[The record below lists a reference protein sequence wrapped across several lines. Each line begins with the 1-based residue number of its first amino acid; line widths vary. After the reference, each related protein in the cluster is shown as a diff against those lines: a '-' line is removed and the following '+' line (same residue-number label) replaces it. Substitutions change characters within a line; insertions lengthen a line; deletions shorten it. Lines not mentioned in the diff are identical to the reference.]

1 MDRCSDRVIF
11 FTSETESRKTE
22 EVRFHTS
29 ITSQELKELFRSA
42 AEAGPYDILKLLT
55 SDGQM
60 LNITPSLPSNSVD
73 SPHQLKIVAIHCQGM
88 VLDGMEIDLSS
99 FEERVSRLEKQ
110 LIEECHDL
118 PPAVHKLKT
127 SVDDFRDKLEKSE
140 HLSWLGWNFNVCDMC
155 VWWRQQATLV
165 LGSVSLPKVNSEAV
179 ARETCFYKESP
190 APLFTE
196 SYKNLQYRRKNDV
209 QKQQVWERFLNICEV
224 SLSEEVRRCLRQPS
238 FDCCQWEDEEILV
251 LLQQMYLD
259 LDFLT
264 KFNIDLRVLR
274 NFLFEVY
281 TNYNEIPFHN
291 FKHCFCVAQ
300 MMYAIVWTVDL
311 TSKIGDLETM
321 ILLTS
326 CICHDLDHPGYNNIY
341 QINAKTELALRYN
354 DISPLENHHC
364 SVAFRILENP
374 EWNIFQSLKGET
386 FRQVREGIIRCI
398 LATDMARHNEILA
411 QFKDVTPEFDFNNKI
426 HTNLLSMILIKVADI
441 SNEARPMDV
450 AEPWLD
456 KLLQE
461 FFKQSDAE
469 KLEGLPVTP
478 FMDRDKITKP
488 SSQCSFIG
496 FVLLPLFEALGD
508 LFTELQGV
516 IVQPVRDALDYYRRL
531 NDAAKDERLHRKS
544 VVEAALGSSDSVIT
558 SGESNQGSIAKS
570 VSTHSVKSRRS
581 LSNLLVRARSRSV
594 DDDDVTPEGVE
605 EMLEQDEE
613 DTDQT
618 VTEVEVSEKTLKFK
632 ISTEGSITGGKSYPG
647 SRKGSKDKSQLHDY
661 TYSELAKAIKDRD
674 KEMNRS
680 DSPMKVFSRV
690 SSTSP
695 VSSHDGFL
703 MEHHEE
709 AVISQKTFQD
719 DKCNI
724 MIDDSKSSKQTKE
737 ESGIDISDHGNSPS
751 TSYFTSNS
759 QSGNDHKAMT
769 LPKVKKSQRHSQRR
783 WRAFL
788 GGSKSDIPT
797 SSPELMPSTQSQSP
811 SFHNKRLTF
820 HNKRNS
826 CSSSSDTGKSS
837 QTTLKFELQQSDCL
851 TNEQKYPKEDNCGH
865 ERSEYAV
872 HKKQM
877 STHKAMSSTRQKPPL
892 TGSLDSVL
900 QDKTSTGNN
909 NNHKKTNKTSAAV
922 SCSPPE
928 FSRLDKTDVEDT
940 QTSKARSQPHGWIS
954 SIASSF
960 RTKKSQ
966 VHENSKTSNTL
977 PE

>member
-1 MDRCSDRVIF
+1 MDRCSDRFIF

-73 SPHQLKIVAIHCQGM
+73 SPHQLKIVAINCKGM
-88 VLDGMEIDLSS
+88 VLNGMEIDLSS
-99 FEERVSRLEKQ
+99 FEERVTRLEKQ
-110 LIEECHDL
+110 LIEQCHDL
-118 PPAVHKLKT
+118 PPAVHKLKK

-140 HLSWLGWNFNVCDMC
+140 HLSWLGIGKVELEEVNPHLRGGRVENHLGKTTPVHPTEIRTSISPTSAVELNMTSALAKYATEAGFWNVFVSVTQLFTVDFHVGSPGLILLLGCEDGISMCVTC
-155 VWWRQQATLV
+155 VWWRQQTTLV
-165 LGSVSLPKVNSEAV
+165 LGSVMDL
-179 ARETCFYKESP
+179 
-190 APLFTE
+190 
-196 SYKNLQYRRKNDV
+196 
-209 QKQQVWERFLNICEV
+209 EV

-300 MMYAIVWTVDL
+300 MMYAIVWIVDL

-558 SGESNQGSIAKS
+558 SGDSNQGSIAKS

-581 LSNLLVRARSRSV
+581 LSNFLVRARSRSV
-594 DDDDVTPEGVE
+594 DDEDVTPEGVE

-632 ISTEGSITGGKSYPG
+632 ISTEGNITGGKSYPG

-695 VSSHDGFL
+695 VSSHDSFL
-703 MEHHEE
+703 MGHHEE

-724 MIDDSKSSKQTKE
+724 MIDDSKSSKETKE

-788 GGSKSDIPT
+788 GG
-797 SSPELMPSTQSQSP
+797 
-811 SFHNKRLTF
+811 
-820 HNKRNS
+820 
-826 CSSSSDTGKSS
+826 KSS

-851 TNEQKYPKEDNCGH
+851 TNEQKYPKEEHCGH
-865 ERSEYAV
+865 ERSGYAV

-900 QDKTSTGNN
+900 QDKTSTGGSDIVRERRMDTAILGTTLVVNYESLAACQLLQN
-909 NNHKKTNKTSAAV
+909 IRNTNQVLKFPKDFGKGSQIHGLSILNHLV
-922 SCSPPE
+922 
-928 FSRLDKTDVEDT
+928 L
-940 QTSKARSQPHGWIS
+940 
-954 SIASSF
+954 
-960 RTKKSQ
+960 
-966 VHENSKTSNTL
+966 
-977 PE
+977 

>member
-1 MDRCSDRVIF
+1 
-11 FTSETESRKTE
+11 
-22 EVRFHTS
+22 
-29 ITSQELKELFRSA
+29 
-42 AEAGPYDILKLLT
+42 
-55 SDGQM
+55 
-60 LNITPSLPSNSVD
+60 
-73 SPHQLKIVAIHCQGM
+73 M

-110 LIEECHDL
+110 LTEECHDL

-140 HLSWLGWNFNVCDMC
+140 HLSWLG
-155 VWWRQQATLV
+155 
-165 LGSVSLPKVNSEAV
+165 
-179 ARETCFYKESP
+179 FYKESP

-209 QKQQVWERFLNICEV
+209 QTQQVWERFLNICEV
-224 SLSEEVRRCLRQPS
+224 SLSEEVRQCLRQPS

-441 SNEARPMDV
+441 SNEARPLDV

-594 DDDDVTPEGVE
+594 DDEDVTPEG
-605 EMLEQDEE
+605 
-613 DTDQT
+613 
-618 VTEVEVSEKTLKFK
+618 
-632 ISTEGSITGGKSYPG
+632 
-647 SRKGSKDKSQLHDY
+647 
-661 TYSELAKAIKDRD
+661 
-674 KEMNRS
+674 
-680 DSPMKVFSRV
+680 
-690 SSTSP
+690 
-695 VSSHDGFL
+695 
-703 MEHHEE
+703 
-709 AVISQKTFQD
+709 
-719 DKCNI
+719 
-724 MIDDSKSSKQTKE
+724 
-737 ESGIDISDHGNSPS
+737 
-751 TSYFTSNS
+751 
-759 QSGNDHKAMT
+759 
-769 LPKVKKSQRHSQRR
+769 
-783 WRAFL
+783 
-788 GGSKSDIPT
+788 
-797 SSPELMPSTQSQSP
+797 
-811 SFHNKRLTF
+811 
-820 HNKRNS
+820 
-826 CSSSSDTGKSS
+826 
-837 QTTLKFELQQSDCL
+837 
-851 TNEQKYPKEDNCGH
+851 
-865 ERSEYAV
+865 
-872 HKKQM
+872 
-877 STHKAMSSTRQKPPL
+877 
-892 TGSLDSVL
+892 
-900 QDKTSTGNN
+900 
-909 NNHKKTNKTSAAV
+909 
-922 SCSPPE
+922 
-928 FSRLDKTDVEDT
+928 
-940 QTSKARSQPHGWIS
+940 
-954 SIASSF
+954 
-960 RTKKSQ
+960 
-966 VHENSKTSNTL
+966 
-977 PE
+977 

>member
-11 FTSETESRKTE
+11 FTLETESRKTE
-22 EVRFHTS
+22 EVRFRTS
-29 ITSQELKELFRSA
+29 IAPQELKELFRTA

-55 SDGQM
+55 SGGQM
-60 LNITPSLPSNSVD
+60 LNINPSLPSNSVDSPYQLKIVAINCKVKEWPSTAKVRTSNINPSLPSNSVD
-73 SPHQLKIVAIHCQGM
+73 SPHQLKIVAIHCKGM

-140 HLSWLGWNFNVCDMC
+140 HLSWLG
-155 VWWRQQATLV
+155 
-165 LGSVSLPKVNSEAV
+165 
-179 ARETCFYKESP
+179 FYKESP

-209 QKQQVWERFLNICEV
+209 QTQQVWERFLNICEV
-224 SLSEEVRRCLRQPS
+224 SLSEEVRQCLRQPS

-441 SNEARPMDV
+441 SNEARPLDV

-456 KLLQE
+456 KLLQELGRLNLEEVNPHLRGGRVENHLGKTTPSSPDQDSNLNLLVLDSRAQHVETVDDDDDDTSTEE

-594 DDDDVTPEGVE
+594 DDEDVTPE
-605 EMLEQDEE
+605 
-613 DTDQT
+613 
-618 VTEVEVSEKTLKFK
+618 
-632 ISTEGSITGGKSYPG
+632 
-647 SRKGSKDKSQLHDY
+647 
-661 TYSELAKAIKDRD
+661 
-674 KEMNRS
+674 
-680 DSPMKVFSRV
+680 
-690 SSTSP
+690 
-695 VSSHDGFL
+695 DG
-703 MEHHEE
+703 
-709 AVISQKTFQD
+709 
-719 DKCNI
+719 
-724 MIDDSKSSKQTKE
+724 
-737 ESGIDISDHGNSPS
+737 
-751 TSYFTSNS
+751 YF
-759 QSGNDHKAMT
+759 
-769 LPKVKKSQRHSQRR
+769 
-783 WRAFL
+783 F
-788 GGSKSDIPT
+788 PT
-797 SSPELMPSTQSQSP
+797 M
-811 SFHNKRLTF
+811 
-820 HNKRNS
+820 
-826 CSSSSDTGKSS
+826 
-837 QTTLKFELQQSDCL
+837 
-851 TNEQKYPKEDNCGH
+851 
-865 ERSEYAV
+865 
-872 HKKQM
+872 
-877 STHKAMSSTRQKPPL
+877 
-892 TGSLDSVL
+892 
-900 QDKTSTGNN
+900 
-909 NNHKKTNKTSAAV
+909 
-922 SCSPPE
+922 
-928 FSRLDKTDVEDT
+928 
-940 QTSKARSQPHGWIS
+940 
-954 SIASSF
+954 
-960 RTKKSQ
+960 
-966 VHENSKTSNTL
+966 
-977 PE
+977 